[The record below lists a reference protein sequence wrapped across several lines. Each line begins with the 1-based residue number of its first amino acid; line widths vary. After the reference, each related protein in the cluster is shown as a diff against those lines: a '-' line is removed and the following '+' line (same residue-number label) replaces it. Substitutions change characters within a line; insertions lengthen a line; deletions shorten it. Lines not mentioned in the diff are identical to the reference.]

1 MKSEVPVVMK
11 KSIARISFIVHQNT
25 ILNRSDNLIC
35 GISGGQDSFL
45 LVLILYHLKNTY
57 KLTFTLVYFNHFWQ
71 IKNFYTVLH
80 IIKFAYLI
88 KIPINSIIAK
98 TQLTSEE
105 KGHFWRQKMFFNIAN
120 YTNTTLILVGHTVN
134 DQIETALWHFF
145 RGTSPKGL
153 ISLKVTSSLYSN
165 KYLNKLIPVDFI
177 QNSIKPSTR
186 TKLKATFKVKI
197 LNNNKIPLAYFKYS
211 KYSAEISNAVIAVD
225 QAKHFERERGK
236 RFFNTSNGCW
246 DGEKSNFFLHPPEKY
261 RVSYFFS
268 SEFSKSK
275 LSEVFLKDKNY
286 YSYVLKKKTHSK
298 YEIKRPLLQFHRSSI
313 SKLIEKNKLPL
324 INDKTNQSKKLM
336 RNKIRLLLMPLIH
349 YYIQGKADINIKKF
363 LTINAEE
370 QKYLEKLSS
379 TILSSYSNNPNFS
392 KSLDFLPTGL
402 QRLCIKNILEQYSA
416 KQIKIQHIEY
426 IQNYTKIPPSENIAS
441 SA

>member
-1 MKSEVPVVMK
+1 MK
-11 KSIARISFIVHQNT
+11 KSIARISFIVHQNK
-25 ILNRSDNLIC
+25 IFNRSDNLIC
-35 GISGGQDSFL
+35 GVSGGQDSFL

-80 IIKFAYLI
+80 LIKFAYLI
-88 KIPINSIIAK
+88 KTPINSIIAK

-105 KGHFWRQKMFFNIAN
+105 KGHFWRRKMFFNIAN

-153 ISLKVTSSLYSN
+153 ISLKATSFFYSN

-177 QNSIKPSTR
+177 ENKTKSSTS

-197 LNNNKIPLAYFKYS
+197 LNNNKIPLTYFKYS
-211 KYSAEISNAVIAVD
+211 KYSSEIPNAFVAVYHAED
-225 QAKHFERERGK
+225 FERERGK
-236 RFFNTSNGCW
+236 KFFNTPYECCVR
-246 DGEKSNFFLHPPEKY
+246 EKLNFFLDQPEKY
-261 RVSYFFS
+261 RVGYSLS
-268 SEFSKSK
+268 AIVLKSK
-275 LSEVFLKDKNY
+275 FSRFFIKDNNY
-286 YSYVLKKKTHSK
+286 YSYVLRKKTQRK
-298 YEIKRPLLQFHRSSI
+298 YELKRPLVHFYRSSI

-349 YYIQGKADINIKKF
+349 YYIQEKADINIKKF

-379 TILSSYSNNPNFS
+379 TIICSYSNNPNFS
-392 KSLDFLPTGL
+392 KSLIFLPTGL
-402 QRLCIKNILEQYSA
+402 QRLCIKNILEHYSA

-426 IQNYTKIPPSENIAS
+426 IQNSMTSLLSDNI
-441 SA
+441 